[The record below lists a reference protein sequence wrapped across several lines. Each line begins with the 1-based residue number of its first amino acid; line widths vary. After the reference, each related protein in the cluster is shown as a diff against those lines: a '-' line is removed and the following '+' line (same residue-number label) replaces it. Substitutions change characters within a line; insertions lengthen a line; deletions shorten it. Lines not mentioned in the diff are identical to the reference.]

1 MDEQP
6 AVLPAIFLT
15 VRRKLMGK
23 ILDGKALA
31 NLLGEN
37 LKKG

>member
-1 MDEQP
+1 
-6 AVLPAIFLT
+6 
-15 VRRKLMGK
+15 MGK

-37 LKKG
+37 LKKKVKNLKAEGITTHRVCQIN